1 MNSHDD
7 RDSHRAMMCLLCT
20 LSGAITTALIALMI
34 LAR

>member
-7 RDSHRAMMCLLCT
+7 RDSHRAMMYLLST
-20 LSGAITTALIALMI
+20 MSGAITTALIALMI

>member
-7 RDSHRAMMCLLCT
+7 RDSHRMMCVLCT
-20 LSGAITTALIALMI
+20 VSGAITTALIALMI